1 MDSYHD
7 DMDSGYQEPQE
18 VLNSMQRV
26 SPRPRV
32 SSPTRIDNPN
42 MAPLNYYPS
51 NPRNYSNHHQGS
63 ANNTLQ
69 RPTNLNTAT
78 LNRKTNTSRRI
89 SDASSYNGQNI

>member
-18 VLNSMQRV
+18 ILNSMQRS

-51 NPRNYSNHHQGS
+51 NPRNHQSS
-63 ANNTLQ
+63 ANSTLQ
-69 RPTNLNTAT
+69 RPTNFNTTAT
-78 LNRKTNTSRRI
+78 LNRKTTLNRRI